1 MPARSIRQ
9 CQKTPGCVIFR
20 GIFRLVQREWLP
32 TFMLNQ
38 LTIRN
43 YAIVEYLQMDFY
55 AGMSAITGETGA
67 GKSIILGALGL
78 TLGDRG
84 DKDSVAAGAAKAD
97 ITAQFDLRDLAF
109 AKDWLNENE
118 LLSEAETETCILR
131 RIVASDGRSKAWVNG
146 CPVTLQQLKIIGE
159 MLIDIHSQHEH
170 QSLLNRATHLRLLD
184 DFAGQQSQAQKLRQL
199 YRQWKDK
206 QQQLQQLNAQADA
219 LHAQHQLIRY
229 QLAELQ
235 ELDLQPDELNS
246 LRQEYLQ
253 LNNADTTLATAQQ
266 LLDLCS
272 ENDEQNILDSINQAL
287 ALVQGL
293 PAIPPGLLTTAEL
306 LNNAAIHIEE
316 AVSELR
322 RNIDGFEANPQ
333 RLEEIN
339 QRLADIQT
347 LARKHRVKPEELA
360 ELQIKLQEQL
370 QGALNNEE
378 TAANLHRAED
388 ALRREYLQLAA
399 TLSKLRKAAAVRLAS
414 GINQQL
420 NELGMANAKL
430 DVEISALDPQLPT
443 PHGLESIEFVVSTN
457 PGQPPKSLI
466 KIASGGELSR
476 ISLAIQVITAQ
487 TSVIPTLVFDEVDV
501 GIGGGVAKSVGRLLR
516 ELGEHGQVLSVT
528 HQALVAAQAHQHLLV
543 SKGPAR
549 DSKGEA
555 VVSTQIRE
563 LNEQERIQEIARMLG
578 GEADTGF
585 SKESLAHAQ
594 ELVRC

>member
-1 MPARSIRQ
+1 
-9 CQKTPGCVIFR
+9 
-20 GIFRLVQREWLP
+20 
-32 TFMLNQ
+32 MLNQ
-38 LTIRN
+38 LAIRN
-43 YAIVEYLQMDFY
+43 YAIVEYLQMDFSP
-55 AGMSAITGETGA
+55 GMSAITGETGA

-84 DKDSVAAGAAKAD
+84 DKDSVASGAAKAD
-97 ITAQFDLRDLAF
+97 ITAQFDLRDLAS
-109 AKDWLNENE
+109 ATDWLTENE
-118 LLSEAETETCILR
+118 LLSEAEPDICILR

-184 DFAGQQSQAQKLRQL
+184 DFAGQQPQAQKLRQL
-199 YRQWKDK
+199 HRQWKDK
-206 QQQLQQLNAQADA
+206 QQQLEQLNAQAETVR
-219 LHAQHQLIRY
+219 AQHQLVRY
-229 QLAELQ
+229 QLEELQ
-235 ELDLQPDELNS
+235 ELALQTGELDS
-246 LRQEYLQ
+246 LQQEYLQ

-272 ENDEQNILDSINQAL
+272 ENEEQNILGAINQAL
-287 ALVQGL
+287 AMVQGL
-293 PAIPPGLLTTAEL
+293 PAIPPGLLITTEL
-306 LNNAAIHIEE
+306 LNNAAIQIEE
-316 AVSELR
+316 AVSELS

-339 QRLADIQT
+339 QRLADIQA
-347 LARKHRVKPEELA
+347 LARKHRVKPEELG
-360 ELQIKLQEQL
+360 ELQINLQEQL

-378 TAANLHRAED
+378 AAANLHKAED

-399 TLSKLRKAAAVRLAS
+399 TLSKLRRSAALRLAS

-420 NELGMANAKL
+420 TELGMANAKL
-430 DVEISALDPQLPT
+430 EVEITPLDPRSPT
-443 PHGLESIEFVVSTN
+443 PHGLESIEFLVSTN
-457 PGQPPKSLI
+457 PGQAPKPLI

-476 ISLAIQVITAQ
+476 ISLAIQVITAK

-528 HQALVAAQAHQHLLV
+528 HQALVAAQAHQHLFV
-543 SKGPAR
+543 SKVAGK

-555 VVSTQIRE
+555 VVTTQIRE